1 MATFDLFRNKTLS
14 QNKEFQ
20 RNNSDKT
27 IHKICLITGILTAL
41 LLILGFIV
49 LCVYTHQLEINQ
61 MSVANMLLLAL
72 GVYLAI
78 EQYSP
83 NGKAGSVDYFE
94 GFVVGLYTSVIAVCI
109 HSLFLLIFTQ
119 FDLSILAEIESGRIY
134 GVELNPFSMAAVTLF
149 EGLAVGLIITF
160 CLMQYFKKNEY

>member
-20 RNNSDKT
+20 TNNSDKT
-27 IHKICLITGILTAL
+27 IHKICLKTGILTAL

-61 MSVANMLLLAL
+61 LSVANMLLLAL

-83 NGKAGSVDYFE
+83 NGKSGSVDYFE

-109 HSLFLLIFTQ
+109 HSLFLLIYTL
-119 FDLSILAEIESGRIY
+119 FDPSILAEIESGRIY

-149 EGLAVGLIITF
+149 EGLASALIITF